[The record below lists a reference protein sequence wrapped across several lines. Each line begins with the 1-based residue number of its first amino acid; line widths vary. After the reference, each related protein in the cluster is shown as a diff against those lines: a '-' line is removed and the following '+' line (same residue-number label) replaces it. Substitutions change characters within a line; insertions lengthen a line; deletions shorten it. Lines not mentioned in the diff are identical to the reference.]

1 MIKHCFYLNLERRP
15 DRKLFIEEQLNKS
28 VLLKDIY
35 ERFDSVDGYKVH
47 PRDVKEG
54 LLTENAIEDV
64 LMDTV
69 TAWGLSLTQ
78 GGLGVLLTYKKV
90 FEKISQLDSP
100 AITFEDDTRI
110 KDNFDYYL
118 EKVLNEL
125 PDDFDLCY
133 LGYGEIKIETEKYSD
148 HLSKPKGIV
157 TCLPSLIISPKG
169 AKNLLEIL
177 KNVDNQI
184 DTAIYTKGKHLNLFV
199 SNEKIVE
206 VKNEFKTD
214 IQGNHGCRKDYVKQ
228 NYIISTIAVG
238 DDANKKA
245 LKLCYDL
252 NYFKQ
257 ELLIV
262 TDRKDLFEKVP
273 NVILVEYPNKRF
285 SYNDKII
292 CFEEGFKYYDCVVYI
307 DSDSRIFYKNYKNC
321 YTNFL
326 RKIEPGFHPS
336 WDWGKVIRDSGGFFN
351 STDISGR
358 IKGYGEL
365 ALLKSKELEIP
376 LENAY
381 HYQEGALIICKDGG
395 KEKILLDTWRSLSS
409 VLDDYEIYNNVK
421 RVGIG
426 EGNLVGLSVA
436 KSEIKINSHNVANF
450 IGDNLKYN
458 FCSGGQIG
466 DYIKNFPDRTTVK
479 ISDGTL
485 IKTNEINVEF
495 DNKFIDLTYEIYQ
508 LSDNL
513 MCLTYKWNN
522 KNNVEFLDHEFKINN
537 NVYHFNSE
545 KTGEM
550 VFEYRKNIEIYHTYD
565 WYGRRNWKEID
576 RI

>member
-28 VLLKDIY
+28 NILKGIY
-35 ERFDSVDGYKVH
+35 QRFNSVDGYKVH
-47 PRDVKEG
+47 PRDVDEG
-54 LLTENAIEDV
+54 LLTENAIEDI

-69 TAWGLSLTQ
+69 TSWGLSLTQ
-78 GGLGVLLTYKKV
+78 GGLGVLLTYRNL
-90 FEKISQLDSP
+90 FEKISKLDSP
-100 AITFEDDTRI
+100 AITFEDDTYI

-118 EKVLNEL
+118 EKVMDEL
-125 PDDFDLCY
+125 PHDFDLCY
-133 LGYGEIKIETEKYSD
+133 LGYGEIKIEVENYSN

-214 IQGNHGCRKDYVKQ
+214 IQGNNSCRKDYIKQ
-228 NYIISTIAVG
+228 NYIITTIAVG
-238 DDANKKA
+238 DDANNKA

-262 TDRKDLFEKVP
+262 TDKKELFEKVT
-273 NVILVEYPNKRF
+273 NVKIIEYPKKRF

-326 RKIEPGFHPS
+326 RKITPGFHPS
-336 WDWGKVIRDSGGFFN
+336 WIWGKINRSDGGFFE
-351 STDISGR
+351 SIDVSGR
-358 IKGYGEL
+358 VKGYGEL
-365 ALLKSKELEIP
+365 ALLKSKELGIP
-376 LENAY
+376 LENVY
-381 HYQEGALIICKDGG
+381 HYQEGIIIICKDNG
-395 KEKILLDTWRSLSS
+395 KEKVLLETWKNLSS
-409 VLDDYEIYNNVK
+409 VLDDFEIKSGANRIGV
-421 RVGIG
+421 G
-426 EGNLVGLSVA
+426 EGNLIGLSVA
-436 KSEIKINSHNVANF
+436 KSEIKINNQSASNI

-466 DYIKNFPDRTTVK
+466 DYIKNYPDRTTVK
-479 ISDGTL
+479 IGDGIL
-485 IKTNEINVEF
+485 IKTNKIDV
-495 DNKFIDLTYEIYQ
+495 KFNDKLIDLTYEVFK

-522 KNNVEFLDHEFKINN
+522 NNNVEFLDHEFKINN
-537 NVYHFNSE
+537 NIYHFNSE

-550 VFEYRKNIEIYHTYD
+550 IFEYGKNVEIYHTYD
-565 WYGRRNWKEID
+565 WYGERNWMEID
-576 RI
+576 II

>member
-28 VLLKDIY
+28 VLLKDVY
-35 ERFDSVDGYKVH
+35 ERFDSVDGYKIH
-47 PRDVKEG
+47 PRDVEEG
-54 LLTENAIEDV
+54 LLTENAIEDI

-78 GGLGVLLTYKKV
+78 GGLGVLLSYKKL
-90 FEKISQLDSP
+90 FEKISKLDSP

-110 KDNFDYYL
+110 KDNFDFYL

-125 PDDFDLCY
+125 PNDFDLCY

-214 IQGNHGCRKDYVKQ
+214 IQGNNSCRKDYIKQ

-381 HYQEGALIICKDGG
+381 HYQEGAIIICKDNG
-395 KEKILLDTWRSLSS
+395 KEKILLDTWRDLSS
-409 VLDDYEIYNNVK
+409 ALDDYEIYNNVK
-421 RVGIG
+421 RVGVG
-426 EGNLVGLSVA
+426 EGNLIGLSVA
-436 KSEIKINSHNVANF
+436 KSEIKINSHDVANF

-479 ISDGTL
+479 IGDGTL
-485 IKTNEINVEF
+485 VKTNTVNVEF
-495 DNKFIDLTYEIYQ
+495 EDKLIDLNYEIYQ

-545 KTGEM
+545 KSGEM
-550 VFEYRKNIEIYHTYD
+550 VFEYQKNIEIYHTYD